1 MIKKYQ
7 PNIIKLAKLHIEV
20 LESSN
25 FFKDY
30 EIKNIDLVEE
40 RLCDE
45 LTQKF
50 VLGEMIDQFCFSDE
64 EYGTILKEIITKD
77 VFYRLKDKGIINSY
91 SDENTEEVY
100 FLTNKGKKY
109 VKGK

>member
-1 MIKKYQ
+1 MGKKYL
-7 PNIIKLAKLHIEV
+7 PNIIKLAKLHIGV

-25 FFKDY
+25 FFVDY

-50 VLGEMIDQFCFSDE
+50 IEGETIDDFCFTDE
-64 EYGTILKEIITKD
+64 EYGRILKEIITKD
-77 VFYRLKDKGIINSY
+77 VFYSLKDKGILNSY
-91 SDENTEEVY
+91 SDENTEEVF
-100 FLTNKGKKY
+100 FLTSNGKRYINKK
-109 VKGK
+109 